1 FLSGSSD
8 PLTCHALFAE
18 KEHPKQF
25 PVLDA
30 LVSFNLPLGLV
41 TNLMTL
47 GKTGG
52 LTLINQNNENA

>member
-47 GKTGG
+47 GCSR
-52 LTLINQNNENA
+52 EFFAFSEFF